1 LFLKALNR
9 SARAA
14 EYLDLASAF
23 WSEYAAHLGGSRAAE
38 VEKTLAWLLPMLLLA
53 RVDGKSP
60 VEYLS
65 STKQEV
71 VRRFAIN
78 RLQDT
83 PLSVDALRDAWR
95 KHIEHIQI

>member
-1 LFLKALNR
+1 
-9 SARAA
+9 
-14 EYLDLASAF
+14 
-23 WSEYAAHLGGSRAAE
+23 
-38 VEKTLAWLLPMLLLA
+38 LLA